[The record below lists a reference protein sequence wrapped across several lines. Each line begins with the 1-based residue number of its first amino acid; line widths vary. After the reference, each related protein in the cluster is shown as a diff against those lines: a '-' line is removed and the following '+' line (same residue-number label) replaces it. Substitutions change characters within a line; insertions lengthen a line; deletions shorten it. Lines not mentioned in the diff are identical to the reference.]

1 MLGLNMTFSSAV
13 NEVATLTVSRIY
25 VEQLLY
31 NSQFPLPASSLPRLP
46 VILIWRIRD
55 VLETPTPMVPYPI
68 HFRMNFESTHGER
81 KIFGKYTMDGVWGTS
96 AIEQTR
102 RGQIETNLVG
112 KKPRTHI
119 LRL

>member
-1 MLGLNMTFSSAV
+1 MPGLNMTFSSAV
-13 NEVATLTVSRIY
+13 DGVAALTVSRIC
-25 VEQLLY
+25 VEQFLY
-31 NSQFPLPASSLPRLP
+31 NSQFPLPASFLPRLP
-46 VILIWRIRD
+46 IILIWRIRD
-55 VLETPTPMVPYPI
+55 VLETPAPVVPYPI
-68 HFRMNFESTHGER
+68 HFWMNFESTHGER

-96 AIEQTR
+96 AIKRTR